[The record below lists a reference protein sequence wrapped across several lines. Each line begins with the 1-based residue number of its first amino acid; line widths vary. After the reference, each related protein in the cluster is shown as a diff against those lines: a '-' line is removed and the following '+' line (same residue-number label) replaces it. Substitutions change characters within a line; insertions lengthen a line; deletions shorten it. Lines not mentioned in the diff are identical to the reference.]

1 LNGNFL
7 NRITAT
13 LALTT
18 ALACTSEQIMKPL
31 EKPIPLENV
40 VEEVTLMGE
49 IEYDSLGEQ
58 TYLGDVMIFE
68 DDSVNVQD
76 IKK

>member
-1 LNGNFL
+1 
-7 NRITAT
+7 
-13 LALTT
+13 
-18 ALACTSEQIMKPL
+18 MKPL